1 MFWGNETEFQKD
13 QGAMKMEFRTS
24 RRAPPGGVGFLG
36 VAGVSGFL
44 RVFGGALVG
53 LWWGLGGALVDAT
66 FNFNSNEVSIYGFYL
81 FSICFVRV

>member
-1 MFWGNETEFQKD
+1 MFWGNENGVPKRPRGSENGVPKVPA
-13 QGAMKMEFRTS
+13 GIP
-24 RRAPPGGVGFLG
+24 RRC
-36 VAGVSGFL
+36 GVSGFCWGFWVSAGL
-44 RVFGGALVG
+44 WFALVG

>member
-1 MFWGNETEFQKD
+1 MKTEFQKD
-13 QGAMKMEFRTS
+13 QGAVKTEFRKS
-24 RRAPPGGVGFLG
+24 RRASPGGVGFLG
-36 VAGVSGFL
+36 FAGVSGFL

-53 LWWGLGGALVDAT
+53 LWWGSGGALVDAT